1 VSLPCLCGCTKLPVV
16 AGTEGVQL
24 PACPQGRPE
33 SRPDSPPPPAGSA
46 VAAESITTKTI
57 GIKRVEFLEFCRRT
71 QAAPSDNYSGR
82 QWLSCQWQSGLRD
95 QDSGAGP
102 SRRCLHASPSCTV
115 CTKLS
120 EACQAVVMAVVN
132 PFPYSFAPSAR
143 CGLWALASTLLV
155 AVLAPPVAGLTFY
168 LPSGGRRCFVDA
180 IAPNTRVF
188 GEVFVTASQGEM
200 PVDVHV
206 THVATQALMYKR
218 ENVAHVKFG
227 FTTPSGYGAAGH
239 AAPRVIDGQAAE
251 AARASRAGGGGGTGG
266 GAAPGVGDGGG
277 ADRHGRSLQSVSE
290 AEAKG
295 AMAGGDAWGD
305 QDLAGLDEDDWA
317 DPEGDAPPPGIDG
330 SYGDDEGLWST
341 ARYEVCVSHNGA
353 TQPVTGVFRRVRLT
367 LASGSGAHD
376 FGRLAL
382 KQHLGHLEL
391 ALHETVSE
399 LEGLHLRM
407 DEVRRREDSLY
418 HMNAAT
424 GVVVVR
430 AGTLCVFVLALVA
443 VLQGWAVR
451 RHLNKKK
458 VL

>member
-1 VSLPCLCGCTKLPVV
+1 
-16 AGTEGVQL
+16 
-24 PACPQGRPE
+24 
-33 SRPDSPPPPAGSA
+33 
-46 VAAESITTKTI
+46 
-57 GIKRVEFLEFCRRT
+57 
-71 QAAPSDNYSGR
+71 
-82 QWLSCQWQSGLRD
+82 
-95 QDSGAGP
+95 
-102 SRRCLHASPSCTV
+102 
-115 CTKLS
+115 
-120 EACQAVVMAVVN
+120 MAVVIS
-132 PFPYSFAPSAR
+132 FPCPCASSAR
-143 CGLWALASTLLV
+143 RCLWALASTLLV

-168 LPSGGRRCFVDA
+168 LRAGGSRCFVDA
-180 IAPNTRVF
+180 IAPATRVF

-251 AARASRAGGGGGTGG
+251 AARASRAGGGGTGSG
-266 GAAPGVGDGGG
+266 GAAGVGDGGG
-277 ADRHGRSLQSVSE
+277 ADQHRRSLQSVSE

-295 AMAGGDAWGD
+295 AIAGGDAWAD
-305 QDLAGLDEDDWA
+305 EDLAGLDEDDWA
-317 DPEGDAPPPGIDG
+317 DPDGDAPPPGIDG
-330 SYGDDEGLWST
+330 SYGDDDGLWST
-341 ARYEVCVSHNGA
+341 ARYEVCVSHSGA

-430 AGTLCVFVLALVA
+430 AGTLCVFVLTLVA